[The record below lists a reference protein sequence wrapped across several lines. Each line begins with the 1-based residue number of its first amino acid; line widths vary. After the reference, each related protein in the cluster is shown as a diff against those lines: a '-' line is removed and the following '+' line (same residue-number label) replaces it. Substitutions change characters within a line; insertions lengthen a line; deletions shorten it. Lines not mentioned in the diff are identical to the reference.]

1 MNETEIITKWEID
14 RPIYETWAEFIR
26 DYICSNLRETIRP
39 QTLTEFLKVLANPRL
54 KDAKSLVDKAF
65 FRQKNYANP
74 YDDITDKV
82 GLRFV
87 VLLTSDIK
95 KIEQVITGSPHW
107 TCSKDRDYEEERNAK
122 PLEFAYQS
130 VHYIVRAKES
140 ITIKAITVPNE
151 TPCEIQVRTL
161 LQHAHCELTH
171 DSIYKT
177 KKTASTKTLRT
188 VAKSMA
194 LIEAADDFFELVMED
209 LDKSTE
215 LEREALKICRQIY
228 TQHVK
233 LTPESQKSNILI
245 IDAFYE
251 KLDSDLR
258 NRLDDLLSTKPYV
271 IERVAE
277 RAINQHLYRQPTIFL
292 VYLMANLSPATTKER
307 WPLTTEELRPV
318 YRDLGLS
325 IDDY

>member
-1 MNETEIITKWEID
+1 MNEPEIISRWESD
-14 RPIYETWAEFIR
+14 RPVYGTWARFVKE
-26 DYICSNLRETIRP
+26 YICSNLKESIRP
-39 QTLTEFLKVLANPRL
+39 QILDEFLKVQVIPRL
-54 KDAKSLVDKAF
+54 KEVKSLVDKAL
-65 FRQKNYANP
+65 FRQKDYANP

-95 KIEQVITGSPHW
+95 KIEQVINGSPHW

-130 VHYIVRAKES
+130 VHYIVRAKHDITAETIS
-140 ITIKAITVPNE
+140 IPKY

-171 DSIYKT
+171 DSIYKN
-177 KKTASTKTLRT
+177 KNTASTRTLRT

-194 LIEAADDFFELVMED
+194 LIEAADDFFEIVMED
-209 LDKSTE
+209 LGQATE
-215 LEREALKICRQIY
+215 LERETLSICNRIY
-228 TQHVK
+228 TEYVQ

-251 KLDSDLR
+251 KLGNDFNNSLTK
-258 NRLDDLLSTKPYV
+258 LLKDKSYV

-277 RAINQHLYRQPTIFL
+277 RAENKHLYRQSAILL
-292 VYLMANLSPATTKER
+292 VYLMASMSPAATKER
-307 WPLTTEELRPV
+307 WPLTMEELRPI
-318 YRDLGLS
+318 YLDLGLS
-325 IDDY
+325 MDDY